1 MMRKLTQSPWC
12 IALVRIVTVLAA
24 LAASVTIST
33 AHAQPDND
41 MADLPG
47 ELRKYVP
54 ASPQWQRSSWMT
66 AESCQDQGGDFSVWA
81 SNVIQDAPA
90 LLQHFG
96 PAMFGPESSN
106 PEQRDAVLRGYRDL
120 AATVEVPSGY
130 CVDDMKH
137 WAGTDGTTKPFNF
150 AWGLDPEHQVPQ
162 LHLCVST
169 EDQAEDRSLLA
180 NRSMGAPRGPCDG
193 FYVSCVNAD
202 GADHDRCQ
210 AWNAFSDEHV
220 RQVKVMRDKAWDAHP
235 PELTGATKQVG
246 VLDSMV
252 GGWFE
257 DLARSIA
264 TGAASLMA
272 EAMTFWTQ
280 TDRTDMLESPAITKI
295 QEMLRY
301 IGIVLLAGSMIWQ
314 GIMIMYRRKVDP
326 LVNTGMGLVSFVGW
340 STLGGAAAV
349 LLNEGG
355 MALASQ
361 VLDTSIKDFA
371 QAMGDSLVGQV
382 TVMTG
387 AIFFLSIIVFFL
399 ACIQW
404 VLGFFRMGA
413 LVILLALLPTAAAG
427 QLNESTKPWLRKI
440 LSWCLALILYQPIA
454 AIVFAIG
461 LRLIGDA
468 EGLSTVLVGMS
479 VIALAV
485 ISMPTMLRFF
495 DWGGQKLVNTG
506 GGGGGAMALGA
517 AAQLGG
523 GGPAGFGRHMDHNGP
538 AATGRGARTAG
549 TGAMPVTAAH
559 AGDGPSQ
566 SLSAGSAAGAS
577 SGAAAHPAVAL
588 GQHAA
593 SAAGRFG
600 GAAAAAISPGDS
612 ATKDSASGDTSTGA
626 ATGTGPRG
634 AAFPEGASPPPPTG
648 FTAPPGAAEGE
659 SR

>member
-301 IGIVLLAGSMIWQ
+301 IGIVLLAGSMIW
-314 GIMIMYRRKVDP
+314 
-326 LVNTGMGLVSFVGW
+326 
-340 STLGGAAAV
+340 
-349 LLNEGG
+349 
-355 MALASQ
+355 LAS
-361 VLDTSIKDFA
+361 
-371 QAMGDSLVGQV
+371 
-382 TVMTG
+382 
-387 AIFFLSIIVFFL
+387 
-399 ACIQW
+399 
-404 VLGFFRMGA
+404 
-413 LVILLALLPTAAAG
+413 
-427 QLNESTKPWLRKI
+427 
-440 LSWCLALILYQPIA
+440 
-454 AIVFAIG
+454 
-461 LRLIGDA
+461 
-468 EGLSTVLVGMS
+468 
-479 VIALAV
+479 
-485 ISMPTMLRFF
+485 
-495 DWGGQKLVNTG
+495 
-506 GGGGGAMALGA
+506 
-517 AAQLGG
+517 
-523 GGPAGFGRHMDHNGP
+523 
-538 AATGRGARTAG
+538 
-549 TGAMPVTAAH
+549 
-559 AGDGPSQ
+559 
-566 SLSAGSAAGAS
+566 
-577 SGAAAHPAVAL
+577 
-588 GQHAA
+588 
-593 SAAGRFG
+593 
-600 GAAAAAISPGDS
+600 
-612 ATKDSASGDTSTGA
+612 
-626 ATGTGPRG
+626 
-634 AAFPEGASPPPPTG
+634 
-648 FTAPPGAAEGE
+648 
-659 SR
+659 